1 MNTFKVIGLMSGT
14 SLDGLDIA
22 YCHIWRTGD
31 RWDFEI
37 KKTKGIPYDHGLKEQ
52 LRKSLYLSAS
62 ELLAFDVKYGIWLG
76 ERVKD
81 FIQSA
86 GIEVDFIASH
96 GHTSH
101 HRPELGFT
109 HQLGSGQYLA
119 NTAGHKVICDFRNKD
134 ISLGGQGAPLVPIG
148 DSHFFHAYD
157 FCLNLGGISN
167 ISFEHKGHRIA
178 YDIGLANMVLNH
190 ITAKIGLPYDDGGQ
204 LAQKGRLLPKL
215 LNDLNKLEY
224 YQQPFP
230 KSTGFEW
237 FMEQVVPILDHY
249 DNDPKDLLHTCIHHI
264 CEQIVVQVNLNRS
277 KREASMLVTG
287 GGAMNG
293 YLIRVLQEQLGAKVK
308 LVIPPSEIIAF
319 KEALVFALMGV
330 LKMVNETNVLS
341 SVTGASKD
349 SSSGIIYE
357 PQ

>member
-1 MNTFKVIGLMSGT
+1 MKIFKVIGLMSGT

-31 RWDFEI
+31 KWDFEI
-37 KKTKGIPYDHGLKEQ
+37 KKTKGIPYDNGLKEQ
-52 LRKSLYLSAS
+52 LRKSIYLTAS

-81 FIQSA
+81 FIQSE
-86 GIEVDFIASH
+86 GIEVDFIANH

-204 LAQKGRLLPKL
+204 LAQKGTLIPELLR
-215 LNDLNKLEY
+215 DLNALAY
-224 YQQPFP
+224 YRQPFP

-237 FMEQVVPILDHY
+237 FMEQVVPILDNY
-249 DNDPKDLLHTCIHHI
+249 DNDTADLLHTCIHHI
-264 CEQIVVQVNLNRS
+264 SEQIAVQVNSNCS
-277 KREASMLVTG
+277 KREAGMLVTG
-287 GGAMNG
+287 GGAINS
-293 YLIRVLQEQLGAKVK
+293 YLMRVLQEQLGAKVK
-308 LVIPPSEIIAF
+308 LVIPPEEIIAF

-330 LKMVNETNVLS
+330 LKMVHETNVLG

-357 PQ
+357 PK

>member
-1 MNTFKVIGLMSGT
+1 MSGT

-31 RWDFEI
+31 KWDFEI
-37 KKTKGIPYDHGLKEQ
+37 KKTESIAYDLELKER
-52 LRKSLYLSAS
+52 LRTSIYLSAS
-62 ELLAFDVKYGIWLG
+62 DLFALDATYGIWLG
-76 ERVKD
+76 EKVRD
-81 FIQSA
+81 FVGST

-119 NTAGHKVICDFRNKD
+119 NTAGHTVICDFRNKD

-157 FCLNLGGISN
+157 YCLNLGGISN
-167 ISFEHKGHRIA
+167 ISYEHKGQRIA

-190 ITAKIGLPYDDGGQ
+190 ITAKIDLPYDDGGQ
-204 LAQKGRLLPKL
+204 LAQKGTLIPELLRD
-215 LNDLNKLEY
+215 LNDLAY
-224 YQQPFP
+224 YRQPFP

-237 FMEQVVPILDHY
+237 FMGQVVPILDNY
-249 DNDPKDLLHTCIHHI
+249 DNDTADLLHTCIHHI
-264 CEQIVVQVNLNRS
+264 CEQIAVQVNSNRFKS
-277 KREASMLVTG
+277 KASMLVTG

-293 YLIRVLQEQLGAKVK
+293 YFMRVLQEQLGPKVR

-330 LKMVNETNVLS
+330 LKMVNEINVLG
-341 SVTGASKD
+341 SVTGASNN
-349 SSSGIIYE
+349 SISGIIYE